1 MRLPLLLKLMRF
13 WPPFFGAGIK
23 VVSFDRSLTTLRVE
37 MRMRWWNKNYMGTQ
51 FGGSLYSMT
60 DPFYVLMVINALG
73 KDYIVWDKAAYIRY
87 KKPARET
94 VFANF
99 QVEQNQIDQIKKALA
114 MQEKIEPEFIISI
127 TNAAGDTL
135 AEVRKILHISKK
147 IRER

>member
-1 MRLPLLLKLMRF
+1 MRLPLLLKLIRF

-23 VVSFDRSLTTLRVE
+23 VVSFDQTLTALRVE

-99 QVEQNQIDQIKKALA
+99 QIEQNQIDQIKKALA